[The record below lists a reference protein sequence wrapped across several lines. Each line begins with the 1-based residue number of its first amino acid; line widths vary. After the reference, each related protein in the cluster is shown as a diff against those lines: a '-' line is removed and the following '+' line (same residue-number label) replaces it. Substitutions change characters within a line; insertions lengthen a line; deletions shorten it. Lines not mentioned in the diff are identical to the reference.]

1 LLAWIKEDNIKE
13 FSAQTLDY
21 FGLIEN
27 KVEKM
32 DHLIDGFLTYA
43 KIDKIDMTKEKVNFH
58 DVVENI
64 IKIIHI
70 PKSSI
75 VSIKGSL
82 PIIKADRFRIQQLFQ
97 NSISNAVN
105 HNDKAEDVVVIDC
118 VETPKDYTF
127 SIADNGCGIAKEDQ
141 ERIFK
146 TFQTLTNN
154 DKSSGLGLSI
164 VKKIVDSYQGK
175 IWVESEV
182 AKGTTFFIRLS
193 K

>member
-1 LLAWIKEDNIKE
+1 
-13 FSAQTLDY
+13 
-21 FGLIEN
+21 
-27 KVEKM
+27 M
-32 DHLIDGFLTYA
+32 
-43 KIDKIDMTKEKVNFH
+43 
-58 DVVENI
+58 
-64 IKIIHI
+64 
-70 PKSSI
+70 
-75 VSIKGSL
+75 
-82 PIIKADRFRIQQLFQ
+82 QQLFQ
-97 NSISNAVN
+97 NIISNAVN
-105 HNDKAEDVVVIDC
+105 HNDKAEGVVVIDC

-141 ERIFK
+141 ERIFN
-146 TFQTLTNN
+146 TFQSLTNN

>member
-13 FSAQTLDY
+13 FSEQTLDY

-32 DHLIDGFLTYA
+32 DHLIDGILTYA
-43 KIDKIDMTKEKVNFH
+43 KIDKIDMTQEKVNVH
-58 DVVENI
+58 EIVENI
-64 IKIIHI
+64 INIIHI

-97 NSISNAVN
+97 NIISNAVN
-105 HNDKAEDVVVIDC
+105 HNDKAEGVVVIDC

-141 ERIFK
+141 ERIFN
-146 TFQTLTNN
+146 TFQSLTNN